1 MSRAIKVIAHIC
13 AWLPLAYY
21 IVSAFRQTLGA
32 DPQETLLHGLGMWSF
47 YFLLG
52 SLSITPLRRWFRWPK
67 LINYRRMLGLYFAFY
82 LFLHVITYLWL
93 FLGWQW
99 EMIGSELIKRPY
111 LTLGIVAFVL
121 TLPLIATSNLWAQRK
136 LKRHWKRLHQ
146 LVYGI
151 AILGWVHYFWQV
163 KADLNEPLLYGF
175 LLAALLMPRVWWKIK
190 QNRPKLAKN

>member
-1 MSRAIKVIAHIC
+1 
-13 AWLPLAYY
+13 
-21 IVSAFRQTLGA
+21 
-32 DPQETLLHGLGMWSF
+32 
-47 YFLLG
+47 
-52 SLSITPLRRWFRWPK
+52 
-67 LINYRRMLGLYFAFY
+67 MLGLYFAFY
-82 LFLHVITYLWL
+82 LFLHVITYIWL